1 MMVEYI
7 FQICFLDSL
16 IYKILSTVQE
26 MNWLNSHLAQKFID
40 FITYN
45 SLSSKCKIIK
55 LDKWTKAQI

>member
-26 MNWLNSHLAQKFID
+26 TNWLNSHLAQKFID
-40 FITYN
+40 LITYN
-45 SLSSKCKIIK
+45 SLSSKCKITK